1 MLLFVLEGLS
11 SLLFLLFLLSLLS
24 LEFLASPPL
33 LWVLPL
39 LSDLPF
45 LSDPYPRLSHPPLL
59 FLRVPQGPSDLL
71 QEAPS
76 APSLPPSP
84 SRPVAD

>member
-33 LWVLPL
+33 LWALPL
-39 LSDLPF
+39 LWV

>member
-39 LSDLPF
+39 LSDL
-45 LSDPYPRLSHPPLL
+45 SDPYPRLSHPPLL
-59 FLRVPQGPSDLL
+59 FLRVLQGPSDLL

-76 APSLPPSP
+76 APSLPPSL